1 MGSTGS
7 GHFSDYT
14 NFQGSVKGVTGG
26 SDALDRCEIAFS
38 SMLEEV
44 DSCEYVSK
52 YGTIPPVNTIVILR
66 LDVRIVVMA
75 EDGTIIG
82 YLPTEYNYLRNCML
96 NGYQYSGTVSVV
108 GTSPV
113 NTVMID
119 ITPSRP
125 K

>member
-14 NFQGSVKGVTGG
+14 NFQGSVKGITGG
-26 SDALDRCEIAFS
+26 SDSLDKCEIAFS
-38 SMLEEV
+38 SMVEEL

-52 YGTIPPVNTIVILR
+52 YGTIPPINTVVILK
-66 LDVRIVVMA
+66 LEVRIVVMT
-75 EDGTIIG
+75 EDETVIG
-82 YLPTEYNYLRNCML
+82 YLPTEFNYLRNCIL

-108 GTSPV
+108 GMSPV
-113 NTVMID
+113 KTVMID
-119 ITPSRP
+119 ITPGSA